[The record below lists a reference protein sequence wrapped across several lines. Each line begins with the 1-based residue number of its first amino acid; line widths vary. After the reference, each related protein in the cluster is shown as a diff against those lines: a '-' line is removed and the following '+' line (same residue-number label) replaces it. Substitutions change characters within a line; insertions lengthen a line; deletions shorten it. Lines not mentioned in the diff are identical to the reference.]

1 MLTHQRV
8 RNFTL
13 NNINEKFTKK
23 LLYGRYYR
31 EKTKSKEKRCIRET
45 VLRLTL

>member
-1 MLTHQRV
+1 MLTHQRL

-13 NNINEKFTKK
+13 NNIYEKFPKK

-31 EKTKSKEKRCIRET
+31 EKIKSKEKMCTRAT